1 MAVGLCKAT
10 SQGLVTFRD
19 VALGFSQEEWEWL
32 DSSQKDLYRDVMLE
46 NYRNLVWLGL
56 SISKPNMISLLEQ
69 GKEPWMVERE
79 MSDGQYAEK
88 TAGAHSAQG
97 HAGLLKEGS
106 SRSQRNLDATPGST
120 HKARDFGCY
129 LNLFV
134 SIICKMGENT

>member
-79 MSDGQYAEK
+79 MSDGQYAVFSFK
-88 TAGAHSAQG
+88 IPFQKLTAQS
-97 HAGLLKEGS
+97 
-106 SRSQRNLDATPGST
+106 SQRKKENLLRLG
-120 HKARDFGCY
+120 RRQGC
-129 LNLFV
+129 LLSPAHHTGRF
-134 SIICKMGENT
+134 SQ